1 MKKRKIKFR
10 FKLLLLA
17 FFLVYVGVSIYIQ
30 QMNINTM
37 LDEQKVLNEQYEQ
50 TKIEKDRLEHKS
62 EYMNTQDYVENEARE
77 KFGFVYD
84 NEYVLTP
91 AENSENPSE
100 DNEDQQ

>member
-1 MKKRKIKFR
+1 MKKRKVKFR

-30 QMNINTM
+30 QTNINTL
-37 LDEQKVLNEQYEQ
+37 LDEQKALSEQYEQ
-50 TKIEKDRLEHKS
+50 IKLEKDRLEHKN

-77 KFGFVYD
+77 KFGFVYE

-91 AENSENPSE
+91 AEQGKDPEDSEEN
-100 DNEDQQ
+100 

>member
-1 MKKRKIKFR
+1 MKKRKVKFR

-30 QMNINTM
+30 QTNINTL
-37 LDEQKVLNEQYEQ
+37 LDEQKALSEQFEQ
-50 TKIEKDRLEHKS
+50 IKLEKDRLEHKN

-77 KFGFVYD
+77 KFGFVYE

-91 AENSENPSE
+91 AEQAKDPEDSEAN
-100 DNEDQQ
+100 Q

>member
-17 FFLVYVGVSIYIQ
+17 LFLVYVGVSIYIQ
-30 QMNINTM
+30 QINISA
-37 LDEQKVLNEQYEQ
+37 LLVEQDELNERYETTQ
-50 TKIEKDRLEHKS
+50 TEFDRLEHKS

-77 KFGFVYD
+77 KFGYVYD

-91 AENSENPSE
+91 S
-100 DNEDQQ
+100 DDTDDQ

>member
-1 MKKRKIKFR
+1 MKKRKVKFR

-30 QMNINTM
+30 QTNINT
-37 LDEQKVLNEQYEQ
+37 LLEEQKALSEQYEQ
-50 TKIEKDRLEHKS
+50 TKLEKDRLEHKN

-77 KFGFVYD
+77 KFGFVYE

-91 AENSENPSE
+91 AE
-100 DNEDQQ
+100 DNIDQPETSEDQQ